1 MLKGKGGY
9 IMVAYAFLLALNVSQ
24 EKKVK
29 KLLDHG
35 KPVLLTELGDGKNDV
50 FVMPKE
56 TDDGILLENVY
67 GNDILVG
74 EEETTIQPHKN
85 GLKLYQHNLTFED
98 SSQLKYVIVIISTF
112 STEITSEN
120 IEQLMGN
127 DGYTN
132 SALFRDNIIKIH
144 SIDFG
149 KLIVTCGWYSGQL
162 YKQTIT
168 NAGVISEYEADS
180 DVTAFVGDV
189 VSEL

>member
-9 IMVAYAFLLALNVSQ
+9 IMIPIALLFALDISQ

-56 TDDGILLENVY
+56 TDDGVLLENVY
-67 GNDILVG
+67 GYDILVG
-74 EEETTIQPHKN
+74 EEETTSQPHKS
-85 GLKLYQHNLTFED
+85 GLKLYKHELKFKD
-98 SSQLKYVIVIISTF
+98 SSELQYVIYLIATF
-112 STEITSEN
+112 PTKITSDN
-120 IEQLMGN
+120 IEELLGN
-127 DGYTN
+127 DSYSN
-132 SALFRDNIIKIH
+132 SALFHDNIVKVG

-149 KLIVTCGWYSGQL
+149 KLLVTCGWYSGQL

-168 NAGVISEYEADS
+168 NAGVVSEYEADS
-180 DVTAFVGDV
+180 DVNAFVEDV